1 VAFVGDGV
9 NDAAA
14 MATATVGIAVGGAS
28 ALTRSAAGVI
38 LLRDS
43 LTGVQSAIAAAQ
55 ATRSVVLQNV
65 VGTIGVDLV
74 GTAAAATGVLGKL
87 LLVCNV
93 CTAAVM
99 CAEALIVRDIYASP
113 VAGHQCLKYDYR

>member
-14 MATATVGIAVGGAS
+14 MARATVGVAVGGAS

-55 ATRSVVLQNV
+55 ATRSVVMQNV

-87 LLVCNV
+87 LFTQYCWS
-93 CTAAVM
+93 VM
-99 CAEALIVRDIYASP
+99 HCGVYASISEI
-113 VAGHQCLKYDYR
+113 VQLLLH

>member
-1 VAFVGDGV
+1 MQVAFVGDGV

-14 MATATVGIAVGGAS
+14 MARATVGIAVGGAS

-43 LTGVQSAIAAAQ
+43 LTGVQSAISAAQ
-55 ATRSVVLQNV
+55 DARSVVLQNV

-87 LLVCNV
+87 Q
-93 CTAAVM
+93 
-99 CAEALIVRDIYASP
+99 CA
-113 VAGHQCLKYDYR
+113 